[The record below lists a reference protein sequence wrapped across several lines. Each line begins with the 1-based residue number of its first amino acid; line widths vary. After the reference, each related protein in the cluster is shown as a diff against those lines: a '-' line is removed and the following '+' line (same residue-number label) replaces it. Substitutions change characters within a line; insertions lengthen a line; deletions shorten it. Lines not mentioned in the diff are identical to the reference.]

1 METSNQD
8 RQYFTF
14 SQMKQVPPHWEE
26 VEIDARLTSR
36 TRRRICGEYCEFTKR
51 GGKIHSVKALERVF
65 ERTPRVT
72 ESRRPSLMLQKRRKT
87 RHFIELKKCIL
98 KIFKRGYR
106 TDFFVN
112 TIPSNNSMYF
122 SSQIDS
128 IGALCTIRRGR
139 TVSEGTW
146 LRYLLSAMR
155 HAPIWTNLK

>member
-14 SQMKQVPPHWEE
+14 SQMKQVHPHWEE

-36 TRRRICGEYCEFTKR
+36 TRRRICGEYCEFTKKGR
-51 GGKIHSVKALERVF
+51 KDPQRQSFGKSFWKNSSGHG
-65 ERTPRVT
+65 VT
-72 ESRRPSLMLQKRRKT
+72 EALINVAKTQKNSP
-87 RHFIELKKCIL
+87 FYWVKKCIL

-128 IGALCTIRRGR
+128 IWALCTIRRGR